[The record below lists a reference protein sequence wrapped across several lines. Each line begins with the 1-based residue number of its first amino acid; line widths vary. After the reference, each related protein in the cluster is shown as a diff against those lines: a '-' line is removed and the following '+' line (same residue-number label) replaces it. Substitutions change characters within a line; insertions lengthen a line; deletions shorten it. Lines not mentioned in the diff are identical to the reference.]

1 MSQGKITEKQ
11 QEILNYIKDT
21 ILSKGYP
28 PAVREICDAVHL
40 RSTSSVHAH
49 LESLEKNGY
58 IRKDPTKPRT
68 IEVVDDNFNLTR
80 RELANIPIHGQVA
93 AGEPI
98 LAEQNILDYFPIPT
112 DYLPNSETFMLK
124 VRGDSMI
131 NVGIFDGDTVIVA
144 CQNTAANGEI
154 VVAMVEDG
162 ATVKR
167 FYKEKGYYR
176 LQPENDSMEPILVE
190 QVAVLG
196 KVVGLI
202 RLDYFRH

>member
-1 MSQGKITEKQ
+1 MSQGEITEKQ

-80 RELANIPIHGQVA
+80 RELANIPILGQVA

-144 CQNTAANGEI
+144 RQNTAANGEI

>member
-80 RELANIPIHGQVA
+80 RELANIPILGQVA

-167 FYKEKGYYR
+167 FYREKGYYR